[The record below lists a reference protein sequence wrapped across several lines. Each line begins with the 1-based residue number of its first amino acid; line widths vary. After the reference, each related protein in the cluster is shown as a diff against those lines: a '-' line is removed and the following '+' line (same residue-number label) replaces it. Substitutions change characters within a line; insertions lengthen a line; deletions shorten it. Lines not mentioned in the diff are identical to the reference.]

1 MNYGAAIAI
10 FDPSTR
16 PLLVQASLGLGELGI
31 LILADSHGRLLP
43 ALGLA
48 PQRCPTFLLSW
59 PYLAQIFAHQSSAS
73 LG

>member
-48 PQRCPTFLLSW
+48 P
-59 PYLAQIFAHQSSAS
+59 
-73 LG
+73 